1 MILVFAH
8 NGLVIRIILFQVNV
22 KLQSRLI
29 TMIDLFIIVFFEIMF
44 RGPGYLIVKLLK
56 RSKPDENGFLV
67 ILVSLLF
74 WFFIGF
80 IIYVLYSQQST

>member
-8 NGLVIRIILFQVNV
+8 NGLVIRIILFQLNV
-22 KLQSRLI
+22 KVQSRLI

>member
-8 NGLVIRIILFQVNV
+8 NGLVIRIILFQVNFKV
-22 KLQSRLI
+22 QSRLI